1 METNLRR
8 VRDIVSI
15 KRTIWSNYDRFRTL
29 GVFYLERNA
38 VLDAV
43 CAMSDGEIAQIAAD
57 CREGGV
63 RWRSFTKYLNKIES
77 ALLGNREIADLGA
90 SDEKAFDTVAGVP
103 AAEFVRI
110 HESASGVAVSFNVT
124 GTFDLLLRE
133 QQRLHGD
140 PEPLRHAR
148 DALHRRERAA
158 ALLGG
163 SLVGRAEERSAQ
175 LRRRRGRPEARQ
187 EGLRL
192 RAPVRYGR
200 HPRRR
205 GRPRQIYRHIGAHPL
220 DQSVTP
226 SPRPAGSGAKKHNSG
241 A

>member
-124 GTFDLLLRE
+124 GTFDLL
-133 QQRLHGD
+133 QRGNRNGCTEIRNLCVTPETRFTVVNELLPYWEDRWSVALKSGPLSFAVAAED
-140 PEPLRHAR
+140 PKLGKKGSACAR
-148 DALHRRERAA
+148 LYVMDDTRAA
-158 ALLGG
+158 ADDLGKYIDTTA
-163 SLVGRAEERSAQ
+163 LT
-175 LRRRRGRPEARQ
+175 LWINP
-187 EGLRL
+187 
-192 RAPVRYGR
+192 
-200 HPRRR
+200 
-205 GRPRQIYRHIGAHPL
+205 
-220 DQSVTP
+220 
-226 SPRPAGSGAKKHNSG
+226 
-241 A
+241 

>member
-1 METNLRR
+1 METNCRR

-43 CAMSDGEIAQIAAD
+43 CAMGDEEIAKIAAE

-63 RWRSFTKYLNKIES
+63 RWRGFTKVMTKIES

-90 SDEKAFDTVAGVP
+90 SDERAFDTVAGVP

-124 GTFDLLLRE
+124 GTFDLL
-133 QQRLHGD
+133 QRGNRNGCSEIRNL
-140 PEPLRHAR
+140 
-148 DALHRRERAA
+148 
-158 ALLGG
+158 
-163 SLVGRAEERSAQ
+163 
-175 LRRRRGRPEARQ
+175 
-187 EGLRL
+187 
-192 RAPVRYGR
+192 
-200 HPRRR
+200 
-205 GRPRQIYRHIGAHPL
+205 
-220 DQSVTP
+220 SVTP
-226 SPRPAGSGAKKHNSG
+226 ETRFTVVNELLPYWEDRWSVALKSPSLSFAVAAEDPKTGKKGSACARLYVMDERRAAVDDLGKYTDTAPLTLWINP
-241 A
+241 

>member
-29 GVFYLERNA
+29 GVFYLERNE

-43 CAMSDGEIAQIAAD
+43 CAMSDEEIAKIAAD

-77 ALLGNREIADLGA
+77 ALLGDREIADPGA

-110 HESASGVAVSFNVT
+110 HESASGVALSFNVT
-124 GTFDLLLRE
+124 GTFDLL
-133 QQRLHGD
+133 QRGTRNGCT
-140 PEPLRHAR
+140 EIRNF
-148 DALHRRERAA
+148 
-158 ALLGG
+158 
-163 SLVGRAEERSAQ
+163 
-175 LRRRRGRPEARQ
+175 
-187 EGLRL
+187 
-192 RAPVRYGR
+192 
-200 HPRRR
+200 
-205 GRPRQIYRHIGAHPL
+205 
-220 DQSVTP
+220 SVTP
-226 SPRPAGSGAKKHNSG
+226 ETRFTVVNELLPYWEDRWSVALKSGLLSFAVAAEDPKLGKKGSACARLYVMDENRTAVDDLGKYTDTSALTLWINP
-241 A
+241 